1 MLESLSKTKKLLA
14 YMGIL
19 TTSFAVMYT
28 TIFQVINYN
37 IYEAFPNQTMAVNF
51 FISGPYIVIMLVS
64 FVSPAVYNR
73 TNRKTALLAASII
86 FTVSAL
92 LFTRQT
98 SIYGFITVNLI
109 CGVASAYINVA
120 AVTMIAE
127 IYVDE

>member
-51 FISGPYIVIMLVS
+51 FISGPYIV
-64 FVSPAVYNR
+64 
-73 TNRKTALLAASII
+73 
-86 FTVSAL
+86 TVSYTHL
-92 LFTRQT
+92 DVYKRQAFKSST
-98 SIYGFITVNLI
+98 KARPFLMSSTAY
-109 CGVASAYINVA
+109 SAIF
-120 AVTMIAE
+120 E
-127 IYVDE
+127 K